1 MIQFQ
6 NDITYIYNNFVLLVH
21 LKKKII
27 IKLKYIPKNKTS
39 RKGIKNSS
47 IILGGVSFRSR
58 NLLAPSH
65 VPSSVRSS
73 RMPDTFLNPNLVFVR
88 PIHGVDI
95 IVAWLHNG
103 KNRSACIHFS
113 PFEARAVSI
122 SYTYIHMKTKIA
134 VGNTF

>member
-1 MIQFQ
+1 MFQ
-6 NDITYIYNNFVLLVH
+6 NDITYNNSVLLIH
-21 LKKKII
+21 LKKK
-27 IKLKYIPKNKTS
+27 KNQSTYKKSFQAS
-39 RKGIKNSS
+39 RKRIKNSS
-47 IILGGVSFRSR
+47 IILGEVSFRSR

-122 SYTYIHMKTKIA
+122 SYTYIRIYKYRRRPL
-134 VGNTF
+134 

>member
-1 MIQFQ
+1 MIQL
-6 NDITYIYNNFVLLVH
+6 TYTIISYCSSI

-27 IKLKYIPKNKTS
+27 IKLKYIQKNKTS

-47 IILGGVSFRSR
+47 IILILGGVSFRSR

>member
-1 MIQFQ
+1 MFQ
-6 NDITYIYNNFVLLVH
+6 NDITYNNSVLLIH
-21 LKKKII
+21 LKKK
-27 IKLKYIPKNKTS
+27 KKNQSTYKKSFQAS
-39 RKGIKNSS
+39 RKRIKNSS
-47 IILGGVSFRSR
+47 IILGEVSFRSR

-122 SYTYIHMKTKIA
+122 SYTYIRIYKYRRRPL
-134 VGNTF
+134 

>member
-1 MIQFQ
+1 MFQ
-6 NDITYIYNNFVLLVH
+6 NDTTYNNSVFPVH
-21 LKKKII
+21 LKKKNKI
-27 IKLKYIPKNKTS
+27 IKLKYIQKSEAS
-39 RKGIKNSS
+39 RKEIKNSS

-122 SYTYIHMKTKIA
+122 SYTYIRIYERRRRSL
-134 VGNTF
+134 